1 MVGNKKRTWTWAFF
15 IWPIL
20 LIFSG
25 VQGEGR
31 QNGAFSGLD
40 LEGFEGG
47 DRSKENGL
55 LWRDNPFVE
64 EVEDFSVTDLVLTGI
79 VYGDVD
85 RAALINDHPVRKGEK
100 IGSHEVVEIEKN
112 HVVLRNEN
120 GLFRLSFTGATR

>member
-1 MVGNKKRTWTWAFF
+1 MVGNKKRLWWAF
-15 IWPIL
+15 PIL

-31 QNGAFSGLD
+31 RDGAFSGLD

-47 DRSKENGL
+47 ARSREGGL
-55 LWRDNPFVE
+55 LWQDNPFVE
-64 EVEDFSVTDLVLTGI
+64 AVEDFSVTDLVLTGI

-85 RAALINDHPVRKGEK
+85 RAALINDRAVRKGEK
-100 IGSHEVVEIEKN
+100 IGSHEVVEVEKN

-120 GLFRLSFTGATR
+120 GLYRLSFTGEAR